1 MLFMSLSCTL
11 VTQKFSQLLFGL
23 FTDNPMQLQEDKYK
37 LVLTSSTNH
46 QFKED
51 TEKALN
57 QQLWNDY
64 SEQTKIYI
72 TTQLVKQVLFDR
84 KRFLI

>member
-11 VTQKFSQLLFGL
+11 VVQKFSQLLFGL

-46 QFKED
+46 QFEED
-51 TEKALN
+51 TEEALN

-64 SEQTKIYI
+64 SEQSKIYI